1 MDRRSVE
8 PFQHEGAWL
17 WRAHVWTLHG
27 YSSKTFTNQN
37 EAASWKP
44 KK

>member
-1 MDRRSVE
+1 MRRRIE
-8 PFQHEGAWL
+8 AFQFEGGWL
-17 WRAHVWTLHG
+17 WRAHVWTDHG
-27 YSSKTFTNQN
+27 YSSKTFTSQI